1 MVVLAKQDGVKGRLR
16 KPGRSPSYKT
26 IARICRTDYSN
37 IAGANTHKPR
47 MARKETQIEF
57 KRIYCISCL
66 RDDAFKLGFCYG
78 SRVARCPLWQDSWH
92 YLIFSQLG
100 GSGVDNASLFR

>member
-78 SRVARCPLWQDSWH
+78 SRVARCMMTPFGISH
-92 YLIFSQLG
+92 MS
-100 GSGVDNASLFR
+100 FRRLPGK